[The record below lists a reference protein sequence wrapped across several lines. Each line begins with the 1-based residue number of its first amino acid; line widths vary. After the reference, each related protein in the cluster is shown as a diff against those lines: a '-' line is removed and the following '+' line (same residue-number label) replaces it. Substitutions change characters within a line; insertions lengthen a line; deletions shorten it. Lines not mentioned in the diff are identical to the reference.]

1 MNTSN
6 ILELVLSGFVMSF
19 TCHYIWKHLL
29 CFKLKNNFLKIALSL
44 IFMALATFINYNFN
58 ISYVKVASIII
69 VVMLIIRLFYSNN
82 LKTSLVVSIVT
93 EFIFIVSEVIFSFV
107 VLVLFAGNIE
117 YAMNTFFG
125 TLLTNLCV
133 ALISMVLVNFSFVNK
148 LYNNLNN
155 MINKIKFPTT
165 ITVFLVLIISINI
178 CLAIPYL
185 SISATGIVI
194 INTVLM
200 VAYSIIIYKYIEEKN
215 RYLDISD
222 KYSLSE
228 ASLKEVQNNVNRLMA
243 LNHENKN
250 QLITIRTMV
259 ANKDKDI
266 LKNID
271 AIVDQKIKDDKELK
285 IRTSVISNTMLGS
298 LIYSKLLTMKENNI
312 THNLHISK
320 AINKSHLIN
329 IGDKT
334 NVDICKIVGVY
345 LDNAIEAV
353 MEVDVKE
360 INIDL
365 YLEDNYFCIS
375 IANTFKG
382 KVDLDAITDYGY
394 TTKSNGHGYGL
405 SLVKEVIKDNNA
417 LSSKTDIID
426 NKVFVQ
432 NLKIKM

>member
-19 TCHYIWKHLL
+19 TCHYIWLTL
-29 CFKLKNNFLKIALSL
+29 TNIKLKGNILKILLSFFL
-44 IFMALATFINYNFN
+44 LVAILMFNYNFIN
-58 ISYVKVASIII
+58 SYLKIIVSAFCSFALVYIFICRDVKKSIVLTLFSESLYILSEIIFSIIMLLI
-69 VVMLIIRLFYSNN
+69 FRDNLPLVMNKYFGSLLTNFCISSIAFFEFMLPMSKKIYNFLFNII
-82 LKTSLVVSIVT
+82 LKIKTISI
-93 EFIFIVSEVIFSFV
+93 
-107 VLVLFAGNIE
+107 
-117 YAMNTFFG
+117 
-125 TLLTNLCV
+125 TLLT
-133 ALISMVLVNFSFVNK
+133 F
-148 LYNNLNN
+148 
-155 MINKIKFPTT
+155 
-165 ITVFLVLIISINI
+165 VLIVSVNI
-178 CLAIPYL
+178 FLATPYYKTNTL
-185 SISATGIVI
+185 LIVI
-194 INTVLM
+194 INSVLLLVYTV
-200 VAYSIIIYKYIEEKN
+200 IILKFIQAKN
-215 RYLDISD
+215 RYIDISD

-312 THNLHISK
+312 NHNLHISK

-329 IGDKT
+329 LGDKT

-365 YLEDNYFCIS
+365 YLEDAYFCIS

-382 KVDLDAITDYGY
+382 KVNLDTITDYGY

>member
-19 TCHYIWKHLL
+19 TCYYMWG
-29 CFKLKNNFLKIALSL
+29 KILNIKYNILSL
-44 IFMALATFINYNFN
+44 KFILTFVLFGFSLFVNYYFNNPYVKICSATFFYFLVLRLLF
-58 ISYVKVASIII
+58 VKNSKSAAI
-69 VVMLIIRLFYSNN
+69 
-82 LKTSLVVSIVT
+82 TAIVT
-93 EFIFIVSEVIFSFV
+93 ELTFIGSEF
-107 VLVLFAGNIE
+107 LFAILLITVLKNSISILFAN
-117 YAMNTFFG
+117 YFG
-125 TLLTNLCV
+125 AFISNFVIC
-133 ALISMVLVNFSFVNK
+133 LISVGLLHTKIPKIIYNQLLVK
-148 LYNNLNN
+148 TQ
-155 MINKIKFPTT
+155 KIKFSLLIT
-165 ITVFLVLIISINI
+165 ILSIFIISLNLVLSFIYYKVSSITILIINI
-178 CLAIPYL
+178 ILTVIY
-185 SISATGIVI
+185 SFIVF
-194 INTVLM
+194 
-200 VAYSIIIYKYIEEKN
+200 KFIEQKN
-215 RYLDISD
+215 RYIDISD

-271 AIVDQKIKDDKELK
+271 AIVEEKIKDDKELK
-285 IRTSVISNTMLGS
+285 IRTSVIFNTMLGS
-298 LIYSKLLTMKENNI
+298 LIYSKLLTMKEKDI

-329 IGDKT
+329 LGDKT
-334 NVDICKIVGVY
+334 NVDVCKIIGVY

-353 MEVDVKE
+353 MEADVKE

-365 YLEDNYFCIS
+365 YLEDAYFCIS

-394 TTKSNGHGYGL
+394 TTKSKGHGYGL

>member
-29 CFKLKNNFLKIALSL
+29 WFKLKNNFLKIALSL
-44 IFMALATFINYNFN
+44 TFMALATFINYNFN

-69 VVMLIIRLFYSNN
+69 VVLLIIRLFYSNS

-93 EFIFIVSEVIFSFV
+93 EIIFIVSEVIFSFI
-107 VLVLFAGNIE
+107 VLVFFAGNIE

-133 ALISMVLVNFSFVNK
+133 SFISIILVNFSFVNK

-259 ANKDKDI
+259 ANKDKDV

-298 LIYSKLLTMKENNI
+298 LIYSKLLTMKEKDI

-320 AINKSHLIN
+320 VINKSHLIN
-329 IGDKT
+329 LGDKT

-353 MEVDVKE
+353 METDVKE

-382 KVDLDAITDYGY
+382 KVDLETITNYGY
-394 TTKSNGHGYGL
+394 TTKSKGHGYGL

>member
-19 TCHYIWKHLL
+19 TCYYMWG
-29 CFKLKNNFLKIALSL
+29 KILNIKYNILSL
-44 IFMALATFINYNFN
+44 KFILTFVLFGFSLFVNYYFNNPYVKICSATFFYFLVLRLLF
-58 ISYVKVASIII
+58 VKNSKSAAI
-69 VVMLIIRLFYSNN
+69 
-82 LKTSLVVSIVT
+82 TAIVT
-93 EFIFIVSEVIFSFV
+93 ELIFIGSEF
-107 VLVLFAGNIE
+107 LFAILLITVLKNSISILFAN
-117 YAMNTFFG
+117 YFG
-125 TLLTNLCV
+125 AFISNFVIC
-133 ALISMVLVNFSFVNK
+133 LISVGLLHTKIPKIIYNQLLVK
-148 LYNNLNN
+148 TQ
-155 MINKIKFPTT
+155 KIKFSLLIT
-165 ITVFLVLIISINI
+165 ILSIFIISLNLVLSFIYYKVSSITILIINI
-178 CLAIPYL
+178 ILTVIY
-185 SISATGIVI
+185 SFIVF
-194 INTVLM
+194 
-200 VAYSIIIYKYIEEKN
+200 KFIEQKN
-215 RYLDISD
+215 RYIDISD

-271 AIVDQKIKDDKELK
+271 AIVEEKIKDDKELK

-298 LIYSKLLTMKENNI
+298 LIYSKLLTMKEKDI

-329 IGDKT
+329 LGDKT
-334 NVDICKIVGVY
+334 NVDVCKIIGVY

-353 MEVDVKE
+353 MEAGVKE

-365 YLEDNYFCIS
+365 YLEDAYFCIS

-394 TTKSNGHGYGL
+394 TTKSKGHGYGL

>member
-93 EFIFIVSEVIFSFV
+93 EFIFIVSEVIFSFA

-259 ANKDKDI
+259 ANKDKDV

-365 YLEDNYFCIS
+365 YLEDAYFCIS

-394 TTKSNGHGYGL
+394 TTKSKGHGYGL

>member
-1 MNTSN
+1 MDANSHIQCIIGSL
-6 ILELVLSGFVMSF
+6 ILSF
-19 TCHYIWKHLL
+19 TCHYMWK
-29 CFKLKNNFLKIALSL
+29 KILKINFNNNLLKLILSL
-44 IFMALATFINYNFN
+44 LIMTTIMLLNYKFN
-58 ISYVKVASIII
+58 VSYIKVASIII

-200 VAYSIIIYKYIEEKN
+200 VVYSIIIYKYIEEKN

-271 AIVDQKIKDDKELK
+271 AIVDEKIKDDKELK

-329 IGDKT
+329 LGDKT
-334 NVDICKIVGVY
+334 NVDVCKIIGVY

-353 MEVDVKE
+353 MEAEVKE

-382 KVDLDAITDYGY
+382 KVNLDTITDYGY
-394 TTKSNGHGYGL
+394 TTKSKGHGYGL
-405 SLVKEVIKDNNA
+405 SLVKEVIKENNT

>member
-1 MNTSN
+1 MNTSSIVEILPNVFMNSIIACYLCQKISGLKINFHNFTFYICFILLNFCLLLNN
-6 ILELVLSGFVMSF
+6 IY
-19 TCHYIWKHLL
+19 C
-29 CFKLKNNFLKIALSL
+29 NNFVKVIVITICLFIFLKC
-44 IFMALATFINYNFN
+44 TFIKATKNAIITTLLFQVIIFCSELLFTITITIIFRQNTQ
-58 ISYVKVASIII
+58 SIISNYLGSFLPSVI
-69 VVMLIIRLFYSNN
+69 IMIIAYLI
-82 LKTSLVVSIVT
+82 SLVIDLNLLYKKLVINTRKIELSTLSI
-93 EFIFIVSEVIFSFV
+93 
-107 VLVLFAGNIE
+107 L
-117 YAMNTFFG
+117 
-125 TLLTNLCV
+125 
-133 ALISMVLVNFSFVNK
+133 
-148 LYNNLNN
+148 
-155 MINKIKFPTT
+155 
-165 ITVFLVLIISINI
+165 FLVLIVSVNLFLAISYYRVHVSIVLAINI
-178 CLAIPYL
+178 TL
-185 SISATGIVI
+185 
-194 INTVLM
+194 
-200 VAYSIIIYKYIEEKN
+200 IIIYSYIILKYIEQKN
-215 RYLDISD
+215 RYIDIND

-259 ANKDKDI
+259 ANKDKDV

-271 AIVDQKIKDDKELK
+271 AIIDQKIKDDKELK

-329 IGDKT
+329 LGDKT

-353 MEVDVKE
+353 MEAEVKE

-382 KVDLDAITDYGY
+382 KVNLDTITDYGY

>member
-19 TCHYIWKHLL
+19 TCYYMWE
-29 CFKLKNNFLKIALSL
+29 KILNIKYNILSL
-44 IFMALATFINYNFN
+44 KFILTFVLFGFSLFVNYYFN
-58 ISYVKVASIII
+58 NTY
-69 VVMLIIRLFYSNN
+69 
-82 LKTSLVVSIVT
+82 LKACG
-93 EFIFIVSEVIFSFV
+93 VIFCYFV
-107 VLVLFAGNIE
+107 VLRLFFVKDSKIASVTTIITELTFIVAELLFAIIFVGILQNSISLLSVK
-117 YAMNTFFG
+117 YLG
-125 TLLTNLCV
+125 TLVSNFIIC
-133 ALISMVLVNFSFVNK
+133 AFCFLIIQTKVPQRIYKVLIQK
-148 LYNNLNN
+148 TR
-155 MINKIKFPTT
+155 KIKLSLL
-165 ITVFLVLIISINI
+165 IVIISIFIISLN
-178 CLAIPYL
+178 LGL
-185 SISATGIVI
+185 SFIYYKVSSITILVI
-194 INTVLM
+194 NLLLT
-200 VAYSIIIYKYIEEKN
+200 IIYSFIVFLFIEQKN
-215 RYLDISD
+215 RYIDISD

-228 ASLKEVQNNVNRLMA
+228 VSLKEVQNNVNRLMA

-259 ANKDKDI
+259 ANKDKDV

-271 AIVDQKIKDDKELK
+271 AIVDEKIKDDKELK

-298 LIYSKLLTMKENNI
+298 LIYSKLLTMKEKDI

-329 IGDKT
+329 LGDKT
-334 NVDICKIVGVY
+334 NVDVCKIIGVY

-353 MEVDVKE
+353 MEADVKE

-382 KVDLDAITDYGY
+382 KVNLDIITDYGY

>member
-1 MNTSN
+1 MDANSHIQCIIGSL
-6 ILELVLSGFVMSF
+6 ILSF
-19 TCHYIWKHLL
+19 TCHYMWK
-29 CFKLKNNFLKIALSL
+29 KILKINFNNNLLKLILSL
-44 IFMALATFINYNFN
+44 LIMTTIMLLNYKFN
-58 ISYVKVASIII
+58 VSYIKVASIII

-93 EFIFIVSEVIFSFV
+93 EFIFIVSEVIFSFA

-133 ALISMVLVNFSFVNK
+133 ALISVVLVNFSFVNK

-259 ANKDKDI
+259 ANKDKDV

-271 AIVDQKIKDDKELK
+271 AIIDQKIKDDKELK

-320 AINKSHLIN
+320 SINKSHLIN
-329 IGDKT
+329 LGDKT

-353 MEVDVKE
+353 MEADVKE

-382 KVDLDAITDYGY
+382 KVNLDTITDYGY
-394 TTKSNGHGYGL
+394 TTKGKGHGYGL

>member
-1 MNTSN
+1 MDANSHIQCIIGSL
-6 ILELVLSGFVMSF
+6 ILSF
-19 TCHYIWKHLL
+19 TCHYMWK
-29 CFKLKNNFLKIALSL
+29 KILKINFNNNLLKLILSL
-44 IFMALATFINYNFN
+44 LIMTTIMLLNYKFN
-58 ISYVKVASIII
+58 VSYIKVASIII

-93 EFIFIVSEVIFSFV
+93 EFIFIVSEVIFSFA

-133 ALISMVLVNFSFVNK
+133 ALISVVLVNFSFVNK

-259 ANKDKDI
+259 ANKDKDV

-298 LIYSKLLTMKENNI
+298 LIYSKLLTMKENDI

-329 IGDKT
+329 LGDKT

-353 MEVDVKE
+353 MEADVKE

-382 KVDLDAITDYGY
+382 KVDLDTINDYGY
-394 TTKSNGHGYGL
+394 TTKSKGHGYGL

>member
-1 MNTSN
+1 MDANSVISSIIGALIN
-6 ILELVLSGFVMSF
+6 SVACCYICVKVGHLKVNYNNPKLYLLFIILNVILIFNYVLVSSYIKVAIITIIFALFIYLALIKDLRLS
-19 TCHYIWKHLL
+19 
-29 CFKLKNNFLKIALSL
+29 IALSL
-44 IFMALATFINYNFN
+44 TTQ
-58 ISYVKVASIII
+58 III
-69 VVMLIIRLFYSNN
+69 FLSELISILAILLLFNNDQGFSINSIFGKLLTNVIVSGIAVFLSQFKAFKKIYLKLLNVTNKTSFSNLIFISFLLIISVNFFLAFPYYKIDT
-82 LKTSLVVSIVT
+82 LT
-93 EFIFIVSEVIFSFV
+93 V
-107 VLVLFAGNIE
+107 VLV
-117 YAMNTFFG
+117 NTI
-125 TLLTNLCV
+125 
-133 ALISMVLVNFSFVNK
+133 LIFV
-148 LYNNLNN
+148 YSY
-155 MINKIKFPTT
+155 
-165 ITVFLVLIISINI
+165 II
-178 CLAIPYL
+178 LR
-185 SISATGIVI
+185 
-194 INTVLM
+194 
-200 VAYSIIIYKYIEEKN
+200 YIEQKN

-259 ANKDKDI
+259 ANKDKDV

-271 AIVDQKIKDDKELK
+271 AIVDEKIKDDKELK

-298 LIYSKLLTMKENNI
+298 LIYSKLLTMKEKDI

-329 IGDKT
+329 LGDKT

-353 MEVDVKE
+353 MEADVKE

-382 KVDLDAITDYGY
+382 KVNLDIITDYGY

>member
-69 VVMLIIRLFYSNN
+69 VVLLIIRLFYSNS

-125 TLLTNLCV
+125 TLLTNLCIS
-133 ALISMVLVNFSFVNK
+133 LISIVLVNFSFVNK

-185 SISATGIVI
+185 SISTTGIVI

-259 ANKDKDI
+259 ANKDKDV

-353 MEVDVKE
+353 MEADVKE

-365 YLEDNYFCIS
+365 YLEDAYFCIS

>member
-19 TCHYIWKHLL
+19 TCYYMWG
-29 CFKLKNNFLKIALSL
+29 KILNTKYNILSL
-44 IFMALATFINYNFN
+44 KFILTFVLFGFSLFVNYYFNNTYVKICSATFFYFLVLRLLF
-58 ISYVKVASIII
+58 VKNSKSAAI
-69 VVMLIIRLFYSNN
+69 
-82 LKTSLVVSIVT
+82 TAIVT
-93 EFIFIVSEVIFSFV
+93 ELTFIGSEF
-107 VLVLFAGNIE
+107 LFAILLITVLKNSISILFAN
-117 YAMNTFFG
+117 YFG
-125 TLLTNLCV
+125 AFISNFVIC
-133 ALISMVLVNFSFVNK
+133 LISVGLLHTKIPKIIYNQLLVK
-148 LYNNLNN
+148 TQ
-155 MINKIKFPTT
+155 KIKFSLL
-165 ITVFLVLIISINI
+165 ITMLSIFIISLNLVLSFIYYKVSSITILIINI
-178 CLAIPYL
+178 ILTVIY
-185 SISATGIVI
+185 SFIVF
-194 INTVLM
+194 
-200 VAYSIIIYKYIEEKN
+200 KFIEQKN
-215 RYLDISD
+215 RYIDISD

-271 AIVDQKIKDDKELK
+271 AIVEEKIKDDKELK

-298 LIYSKLLTMKENNI
+298 LIYSKLLTMKEKDI

-329 IGDKT
+329 LGDKT
-334 NVDICKIVGVY
+334 NVDVCKIIGVY

-353 MEVDVKE
+353 MEADVKE

-365 YLEDNYFCIS
+365 YLEDAYFCIS

-394 TTKSNGHGYGL
+394 TTKSKGHGYGL

>member
-19 TCHYIWKHLL
+19 TCYYMWGKILN
-29 CFKLKNNFLKIALSL
+29 LKYNILSL
-44 IFMALATFINYNFN
+44 KFILTFVLFGFSLFVNYYFNNPYVKICSATFFYFLVLRLLF
-58 ISYVKVASIII
+58 VKNSKSAAI
-69 VVMLIIRLFYSNN
+69 
-82 LKTSLVVSIVT
+82 TAIVT
-93 EFIFIVSEVIFSFV
+93 ELIFIGSELLFVILFITILKNSISILFTNYFGAFISNFV
-107 VLVLFAGNIE
+107 I
-117 YAMNTFFG
+117 
-125 TLLTNLCV
+125 C
-133 ALISMVLVNFSFVNK
+133 LISVGLLHTNIPKRIYNMLLVK
-148 LYNNLNN
+148 TQ
-155 MINKIKFPTT
+155 KIKFSLLIT
-165 ITVFLVLIISINI
+165 ILSIFIISLNLVLSFIYYKVSSITILVINI
-178 CLAIPYL
+178 ILTVIY
-185 SISATGIVI
+185 SFIVF
-194 INTVLM
+194 
-200 VAYSIIIYKYIEEKN
+200 KFIEQKN
-215 RYLDISD
+215 RYIDISD

-259 ANKDKDI
+259 ANKDKDV

-271 AIVDQKIKDDKELK
+271 AIVDEKIKDDKELK

-298 LIYSKLLTMKENNI
+298 LIYSKLLTMKEKDI

-329 IGDKT
+329 LGDKT

-365 YLEDNYFCIS
+365 YLEDAYFCIS

>member
-19 TCHYIWKHLL
+19 TCYYMWG
-29 CFKLKNNFLKIALSL
+29 KILNIKYNILSL
-44 IFMALATFINYNFN
+44 KFILTFVLFGFSLFVNYYFNNTYVKICSATFFYFLVLRLLF
-58 ISYVKVASIII
+58 VKNSKSAAI
-69 VVMLIIRLFYSNN
+69 
-82 LKTSLVVSIVT
+82 TAIVT
-93 EFIFIVSEVIFSFV
+93 ELTFIGSEF
-107 VLVLFAGNIE
+107 LFAILLITVLKNSISILFAN
-117 YAMNTFFG
+117 YFG
-125 TLLTNLCV
+125 AFISNFVIC
-133 ALISMVLVNFSFVNK
+133 LISVGLLHTKIPKIIYNQLLVK
-148 LYNNLNN
+148 TQ
-155 MINKIKFPTT
+155 KIKFSLLIT
-165 ITVFLVLIISINI
+165 ILSIFIISLNLVLSFIYYKVSSITILIINI
-178 CLAIPYL
+178 ILTVVY
-185 SISATGIVI
+185 SFIVF
-194 INTVLM
+194 
-200 VAYSIIIYKYIEEKN
+200 KFIEQKN
-215 RYLDISD
+215 RYIDISD

-271 AIVDQKIKDDKELK
+271 AIVEEKIKDDKELK

-298 LIYSKLLTMKENNI
+298 LIYSKLLTMKEKDI

-329 IGDKT
+329 LGDKT
-334 NVDICKIVGVY
+334 NVDVCKIIGVY

-353 MEVDVKE
+353 MEAGVKE

-365 YLEDNYFCIS
+365 YLEDAYFCIS

-394 TTKSNGHGYGL
+394 TTKSKGHGYGL

>member
-19 TCHYIWKHLL
+19 TCYYMWG
-29 CFKLKNNFLKIALSL
+29 KILNIKYNILSL
-44 IFMALATFINYNFN
+44 KFILTFVLFGFSLFVNYYFNNTYVKICSATFFYFL
-58 ISYVKVASIII
+58 V
-69 VVMLIIRLFYSNN
+69 LRLLFVRNS
-82 LKTSLVVSIVT
+82 KSAAITAIVT
-93 EFIFIVSEVIFSFV
+93 ELIFIGSELLFVILFITILKNSISILFTNYFGAFISNFV
-107 VLVLFAGNIE
+107 I
-117 YAMNTFFG
+117 
-125 TLLTNLCV
+125 C
-133 ALISMVLVNFSFVNK
+133 LISVGLLHTNIPKRIYNMLLVK
-148 LYNNLNN
+148 TQ
-155 MINKIKFPTT
+155 KIKFSLLIT
-165 ITVFLVLIISINI
+165 ILSIFIISLNLVLSFIYYKVSSITILVINI
-178 CLAIPYL
+178 ILTVIY
-185 SISATGIVI
+185 SFIVF
-194 INTVLM
+194 
-200 VAYSIIIYKYIEEKN
+200 KFIEQKN
-215 RYLDISD
+215 RYIDISD

-298 LIYSKLLTMKENNI
+298 LIYSKLLTMKEKDI

-329 IGDKT
+329 LGDKT

-353 MEVDVKE
+353 MEADVKE

-394 TTKSNGHGYGL
+394 TTKSKGHGYGL

>member
-6 ILELVLSGFVMSF
+6 ILELVLSGIIMGYFANIGWHIIMNKKINILNWKIHIYSICTALCQFCVYYYVNS
-19 TCHYIWKHLL
+19 YIKVLL
-29 CFKLKNNFLKIALSL
+29 ITVIFALLITLLYKEKFRNSILIAMVFQIIVFISELLFSLLIFLLFEGKTSEIMNKYFGATITNICVSL
-44 IFMALATFINYNFN
+44 I
-58 ISYVKVASIII
+58 
-69 VVMLIIRLFYSNN
+69 
-82 LKTSLVVSIVT
+82 SLG
-93 EFIFIVSEVIFSFV
+93 FLHFSFFKN
-107 VLVLFAGNIE
+107 L
-117 YAMNTFFG
+117 YKK
-125 TLLTNLCV
+125 LLEVTNK
-133 ALISMVLVNFSFVNK
+133 INFSNLIFVSF
-148 LYNNLNN
+148 
-155 MINKIKFPTT
+155 I
-165 ITVFLVLIISINI
+165 LIISVNFF
-178 CLAIPYL
+178 LAVPYYKIGTL
-185 SISATGIVI
+185 TVVIVNTILIFIYSYI
-194 INTVLM
+194 IL
-200 VAYSIIIYKYIEEKN
+200 KYIEQKN
-215 RYLDISD
+215 RYIDISD

-259 ANKDKDI
+259 ANKDKDV

>member
-6 ILELVLSGFVMSF
+6 ILELVLNALIVGYLSN
-19 TCHYIWKHLL
+19 YIWNVMLETNFNFFNKKFHLSSIIIGL
-29 CFKLKNNFLKIALSL
+29 TC
-44 IFMALATFINYNFN
+44 FINYFYVNSYIRIALITSLSILVIKFIYSIDYRKAIVTSIYFQVIMFTSELIYVLIILLLFREN
-58 ISYVKVASIII
+58 SASVINNLQGKIFTNLSIIFLSLLISYTKSSKKIYNY
-69 VVMLIIRLFYSNN
+69 LIKITD
-82 LKTSLVVSIVT
+82 K
-93 EFIFIVSEVIFSFV
+93 
-107 VLVLFAGNIE
+107 
-117 YAMNTFFG
+117 
-125 TLLTNLCV
+125 
-133 ALISMVLVNFSFVNK
+133 ISMSTLVIAFS
-148 LYNNLNN
+148 
-155 MINKIKFPTT
+155 
-165 ITVFLVLIISINI
+165 VLIISVNLFMVMTFYKVNI
-178 CLAIPYL
+178 
-185 SISATGIVI
+185 ATAVL
-194 INTVLM
+194 INTCMIIV
-200 VAYSIIIYKYIEEKN
+200 YSFIVFKFVQAKN
-215 RYLDISD
+215 RYIDISD

-259 ANKDKDI
+259 ANKDKDV

-271 AIVDQKIKDDKELK
+271 AIIDQKIKDDKELK

-320 AINKSHLIN
+320 DINKSHLIN

-334 NVDICKIVGVY
+334 NVDICKIIGVY

-353 MEVDVKE
+353 MEAEVKE

-365 YLEDNYFCIS
+365 YLEDAYFCIS

>member
-6 ILELVLSGFVMSF
+6 ILELVLSGIIMGS
-19 TCHYIWKHLL
+19 TCYYIWSKFLNTKYNILTFKFWISFFIFCFLL
-29 CFKLKNNFLKIALSL
+29 FFNYYFNGSYYKVIATICFFIIDIKILFRNELKQS
-44 IFMALATFINYNFN
+44 
-58 ISYVKVASIII
+58 I
-69 VVMLIIRLFYSNN
+69 VVAIITEIIFF
-82 LKTSLVVSIVT
+82 VS
-93 EFIFIVSEVIFSFV
+93 EFIFSIIM
-107 VLVLFAGNIE
+107 LFILHNNVE
-117 YAMNTFFG
+117 YAINNFFG
-125 TLLTNLCV
+125 AFLTNLIICT
-133 ALISMVLVNFSFVNK
+133 ISVGLSNFSMFNCLYQKIVSLTSRLKNFTILLLFV
-148 LYNNLNN
+148 
-155 MINKIKFPTT
+155 I
-165 ITVFLVLIISINI
+165 
-178 CLAIPYL
+178 LAISVNVFSMLPYYKVDTL
-185 SISATGIVI
+185 ILVILNSIILIV
-194 INTVLM
+194 
-200 VAYSIIIYKYIEEKN
+200 YSIIVFKFIQAKN
-215 RYLDISD
+215 RYIDISD

-259 ANKDKDI
+259 ANKDKDV

-298 LIYSKLLTMKENNI
+298 LIYSKLLTMKEKDI

-329 IGDKT
+329 LGDKT

-353 MEVDVKE
+353 MEADVKE

-382 KVDLDAITDYGY
+382 KVNLDIITDYGY

>member
-6 ILELVLSGFVMSF
+6 ILELVLSGIVNSF
-19 TCHYIWKHLL
+19 TCHYIWKKISDEHIK
-29 CFKLKNNFLKIALSL
+29 FNSLKFVSSL
-44 IFMALATFINYNFN
+44 ILMAVLLFINYYFN
-58 ISYVKVASIII
+58 NAYVKIVSITFCYF
-69 VVMLIIRLFYSNN
+69 LIIRTFFTKN
-82 LKTSLVVSIVT
+82 LKKSIIMAIVT
-93 EFIFIVSEVIFSFV
+93 ELVFIISELIFVILFITILKNSISILFNNYFGAFVSNFVI
-107 VLVLFAGNIE
+107 
-117 YAMNTFFG
+117 
-125 TLLTNLCV
+125 C
-133 ALISMVLVNFSFVNK
+133 LISVGLLHTKIPKRIYNMLLVK
-148 LYNNLNN
+148 TQ
-155 MINKIKFPTT
+155 KIKFSLLIT
-165 ITVFLVLIISINI
+165 ILSIFIISLNLVLSFIYYKVSSITILVINI
-178 CLAIPYL
+178 ILTVIY
-185 SISATGIVI
+185 SFIVF
-194 INTVLM
+194 
-200 VAYSIIIYKYIEEKN
+200 KFIEQKN
-215 RYLDISD
+215 RYIDISD

-259 ANKDKDI
+259 ANKDKDV

-365 YLEDNYFCIS
+365 YLEDAYFCIS

-394 TTKSNGHGYGL
+394 TTKSKGHGYGL

>member
-19 TCHYIWKHLL
+19 TCYYMWG
-29 CFKLKNNFLKIALSL
+29 KILNIKYNILSL
-44 IFMALATFINYNFN
+44 KFILTFVLFGFSLFVNYYFNNTYVKICSATFFYFL
-58 ISYVKVASIII
+58 V
-69 VVMLIIRLFYSNN
+69 LRLLFVRNS
-82 LKTSLVVSIVT
+82 KSAAITAIVT
-93 EFIFIVSEVIFSFV
+93 ELTFIGSEF
-107 VLVLFAGNIE
+107 LFAILLITVLKNSISILFAN
-117 YAMNTFFG
+117 YFG
-125 TLLTNLCV
+125 AFISNFVIC
-133 ALISMVLVNFSFVNK
+133 LISVGLLHTKIPKIIYNQLLVK
-148 LYNNLNN
+148 TQ
-155 MINKIKFPTT
+155 KIKFSLLIT
-165 ITVFLVLIISINI
+165 ILSIFIISLNLVLSFIYYKVSSITILIINI
-178 CLAIPYL
+178 ILTVIY
-185 SISATGIVI
+185 SFIVF
-194 INTVLM
+194 
-200 VAYSIIIYKYIEEKN
+200 KFIEQKN
-215 RYLDISD
+215 RYIDISD

-271 AIVDQKIKDDKELK
+271 AIVEEKIKDDKELK
-285 IRTSVISNTMLGS
+285 IRTSVIFNTMLGS
-298 LIYSKLLTMKENNI
+298 LIYSKLLTMKEKDI

-329 IGDKT
+329 LGDKT
-334 NVDICKIVGVY
+334 NVDVCKIIGVY

-353 MEVDVKE
+353 MEADVKE

-365 YLEDNYFCIS
+365 YLEDAYFCIS

-394 TTKSNGHGYGL
+394 TTKSKGHGYGL

>member
-19 TCHYIWKHLL
+19 TCYYMWG
-29 CFKLKNNFLKIALSL
+29 KILNIKYNILSL
-44 IFMALATFINYNFN
+44 KFILTFVLFGFSLFVNYYFNNPYVKICSATFFYFLVLRLLF
-58 ISYVKVASIII
+58 VKNSKSAAI
-69 VVMLIIRLFYSNN
+69 
-82 LKTSLVVSIVT
+82 TAIVT
-93 EFIFIVSEVIFSFV
+93 ELIFIGSELLFVILFITILKNSISILFTNYFGAFISNFV
-107 VLVLFAGNIE
+107 I
-117 YAMNTFFG
+117 
-125 TLLTNLCV
+125 C
-133 ALISMVLVNFSFVNK
+133 LISVGLLHTNIPKRIYNMLLVK
-148 LYNNLNN
+148 TQ
-155 MINKIKFPTT
+155 KIKFSLL
-165 ITVFLVLIISINI
+165 ITVLSIFIISLNLVLSFIYYKVSSITILVINI
-178 CLAIPYL
+178 ILTVIY
-185 SISATGIVI
+185 SFIVF
-194 INTVLM
+194 
-200 VAYSIIIYKYIEEKN
+200 KFIEQKN
-215 RYLDISD
+215 RYIDISD

-259 ANKDKDI
+259 ANKDKDV

-271 AIVDQKIKDDKELK
+271 AIVDEKIKDDKELK

-329 IGDKT
+329 LGDKT
-334 NVDICKIVGVY
+334 NVDVCKIIGVY

-353 MEVDVKE
+353 MEADVKE

-382 KVDLDAITDYGY
+382 KVDLDTITDYGY